1 MILGALGF
9 IKTMMTNTNGR
20 NIMKTNDIKMKQ
32 ALHHYEDHTAFFF
45 GKISAAAASLI
56 SYFLTTQFSILV
68 IAISMMV
75 IMAFDIGNIKRHKRL
90 VQNENKNENYNLWRT
105 QYTFLSTSF
114 MFALGLWCFFCLTLS
129 KDPFVH
135 LLCIS
140 VTLGNIL
147 SLISRN
153 FSNDRI
159 LTMQI
164 SAVAIPIV
172 LGLPAYGDFR
182 SIILCAFFLPLFA
195 SVRDISERLRNIF
208 SSLEKESHEKDEF
221 GVQLN
226 EALESMS
233 HGLIMFDDEMRMK
246 IINKTARKILGIGDD
261 INCYSKKLNEL
272 SRLID
277 TQRPLVNR
285 VRILQ
290 NTLTKRLNHETA
302 AKVFKISQSQ
312 YVELSIK
319 LRDEGGCVLVIE
331 DVTQRIEY
339 QDRINQLA
347 KYDELTGLCNRT
359 HFIQQTKHILQK
371 MSTDETGTVLFFDL
385 DDFKKI
391 NDTLG
396 HEAGDH
402 ILTTVAERVRE
413 LLPSKAI
420 SARYG
425 GDEFVVFI
433 NNKDLTCSLDAL
445 ARKIVDEIARDVV
458 FNNQVV
464 SFGASM
470 GVSKYPKDGTSI
482 DRLLKLADLALY
494 SAKSKGKNTYS
505 NFTKE
510 LEDTLQKRVQMEEDL
525 TKAVR
530 NNDLELHFQ
539 PIVQMSNGT
548 TRVFEALTRWTR
560 DGTDPVSPV
569 EFIPIAED
577 LGLISDIGQ
586 WTLHQAC
593 RVCQTWPEDVS
604 VAVNLSAVQ
613 FRVGSITNIVS
624 DALQQSGLN
633 PARLEIEITETAILN
648 DMDHAILVL
657 EELSDLGVKI
667 SLDDFGTGYSS
678 LSYLHKLPLD
688 KLKIDKSFIDD
699 LTTNKRSR
707 TLLKGITVLGKAL
720 ELKIV
725 VEGVETKE
733 QFNLL
738 KELYDVDFVQGF
750 YFSKALSQ
758 NDATLFLNRKEPSNT
773 INQEIET
780 QIKNVA

>member
-1 MILGALGF
+1 MVQLLVESSTKI
-9 IKTMMTNTNGR
+9 
-20 NIMKTNDIKMKQ
+20 NDIKMKQ
-32 ALHHYEDHTAFFF
+32 ALHHYEDHTAFFY

-56 SYFLTTQFSILV
+56 SYLLTNQFSILT
-68 IAISMMV
+68 IALSMMV
-75 IMAFDIGNIKRHKRL
+75 IMAFDIGNIKLHSRL
-90 VQNENKNENYNLWRT
+90 ARNESQSYTLWRT

-114 MFALGLWCFFCLTLS
+114 MFALGLWCFFSLTLS
-129 KDPFVH
+129 TDPFVH

-140 VTLGNIL
+140 VTMGNIL

-153 FSNDRI
+153 FTNDKI
-159 LTMQI
+159 LTMQL
-164 SAVAIPIV
+164 SAVAIPVI

-195 SVRDISERLRNIF
+195 SVRDISTRLRDIF
-208 SSLEKESHEKDEF
+208 SSMEKQSTEKDEF

-246 IINKTARKILGIGDD
+246 IINKTARKILEIGDD
-261 INCYSKKLNEL
+261 INCYSKRLNEL

-277 TQRPLVNR
+277 TKRPLINR

-290 NTLTKRLNHETA
+290 NTLTKRLNHQTA
-302 AKVFKISQSQ
+302 AKVFKITQSQ
-312 YVELSIK
+312 YIELSIK

-359 HFIQQTKHILQK
+359 HFIQQTKHTLQK
-371 MSTDETGTVLFFDL
+371 MNSEDTASILFFDL
-385 DDFKKI
+385 DDFKRI

-402 ILTTVAERVRE
+402 ILTTVAERIRE
-413 LLPSKAI
+413 ILPVKAV

-425 GDEFVVFI
+425 GDEFVVLI
-433 NNKDLTCSLDAL
+433 DDKHLTTSLNYL
-445 ARKIVDEIARDVV
+445 AEKIVKEIARDVI

-470 GVSKYPKDGTSI
+470 GISKYPKDGTSI

-494 SAKSKGKNTYS
+494 SAKSEGKNTFS
-505 NFTKE
+505 HFTKE
-510 LEDTLQKRVQMEEDL
+510 LEDTLQKKVLMEEDL
-525 TKAVR
+525 TKAVQ

-539 PIVQMSNGT
+539 PIVQISNGKPK
-548 TRVFEALTRWTR
+548 VFEALTRWNR
-560 DGTDPVSPV
+560 NGTESVSPSK
-569 EFIPIAED
+569 FIPIAED
-577 LGLISDIGQ
+577 LGLISDIGK
-586 WTLHQAC
+586 WTINEAC
-593 RVCQTWPEDVS
+593 KVCQTWPEDIS

-613 FRVGSITNIVS
+613 FRVGSITNIVRT
-624 DALQQSGLN
+624 ALENSGLN
-633 PARLEIEITETAILN
+633 PSRLEIEITETAILN

-657 EELSDLGVKI
+657 EELSDIGVKI

-699 LTTNKRSR
+699 LTNNNRSR

-720 ELKIV
+720 ELKVV

-733 QFNLL
+733 QFDLL
-738 KELYDVDFVQGF
+738 RELYDVDFVQGF
-750 YFSKALSQ
+750 YFSKALSK
-758 NDATLFLNRKEPSNT
+758 NDAISFIKTSQDLG
-773 INQEIET
+773 INVINHQQENKFE
-780 QIKNVA
+780 NVA

>member
-1 MILGALGF
+1 MVQLLVESSTKI
-9 IKTMMTNTNGR
+9 
-20 NIMKTNDIKMKQ
+20 NDIKMKQ
-32 ALHHYEDHTAFFF
+32 ALHHYEDHTAFFY

-56 SYFLTTQFSILV
+56 SYFLTNQFSILT
-68 IAISMMV
+68 IALSMMV
-75 IMAFDIGNIKRHKRL
+75 IMAFDIGNIKLHSRL
-90 VQNENKNENYNLWRT
+90 ARNESQSYTLWRT

-114 MFALGLWCFFCLTLS
+114 MFALGLWCFFSLTLS
-129 KDPFVH
+129 TDPFVH

-140 VTLGNIL
+140 VTMGNIL

-153 FSNDRI
+153 FTNDKI
-159 LTMQI
+159 LTMQL
-164 SAVAIPIV
+164 SAVAIPVI

-195 SVRDISERLRNIF
+195 SVRDISTRLRDIF
-208 SSLEKESHEKDEF
+208 SSMEKQSTEKDEF

-246 IINKTARKILGIGDD
+246 IINKTARKILEIGDD
-261 INCYSKKLNEL
+261 INCYSKRLNEL

-277 TQRPLVNR
+277 TKRPLINR

-290 NTLTKRLNHETA
+290 NTLTKRLNHQTA
-302 AKVFKISQSQ
+302 AKVFKITQSQ
-312 YVELSIK
+312 YIELSIK

-359 HFIQQTKHILQK
+359 HFIQQTKHTLQK
-371 MSTDETGTVLFFDL
+371 MNSEDTASILFFDL
-385 DDFKKI
+385 DDFKRI

-402 ILTTVAERVRE
+402 ILTTVAERIRE
-413 LLPSKAI
+413 ILPVKAV

-425 GDEFVVFI
+425 GDEFVVLI
-433 NNKDLTCSLDAL
+433 DDKHLTTSLNYL
-445 ARKIVDEIARDVV
+445 AEKIVKEIARDVI

-470 GVSKYPKDGTSI
+470 GISKYPKDGTSI

-494 SAKSKGKNTYS
+494 SAKSEGKNTFS
-505 NFTKE
+505 HFTKE
-510 LEDTLQKRVQMEEDL
+510 LEDTLQKKVLMEEDL
-525 TKAVR
+525 TKAVQ

-539 PIVQMSNGT
+539 PIVQISNGKPK
-548 TRVFEALTRWTR
+548 VFEALTRWNR
-560 DGTDPVSPV
+560 NGTESVSPSK
-569 EFIPIAED
+569 FIPIAED
-577 LGLISDIGQ
+577 LGLISDIGK
-586 WTLHQAC
+586 WTINEAC
-593 RVCQTWPEDVS
+593 KVCQTWPEDIS

-613 FRVGSITNIVS
+613 FRVGSITNIVRT
-624 DALQQSGLN
+624 ALENSGLN
-633 PARLEIEITETAILN
+633 PSRLEIEITETAILN

-657 EELSDLGVKI
+657 EELSDIGVKI

-699 LTTNKRSR
+699 LTNNNRSR

-720 ELKIV
+720 ELKVV

-733 QFNLL
+733 QFDLL
-738 KELYDVDFVQGF
+738 RELYDVDFVQGF
-750 YFSKALSQ
+750 YFSKALSK
-758 NDATLFLNRKEPSNT
+758 NDAISFIKTSQDPG
-773 INQEIET
+773 INVINHQQENKFE
-780 QIKNVA
+780 NVA